1 MGIAWLEKELQAGQR
16 PSDEELVRST
26 TEELEI
32 FYNAYPRPRFDLCS
46 AAAALLD
53 DVELW
58 RKVIAA
64 HSDRD
69 YYHYKAQK
77 RSGMDKSD
85 LGAYPCF
92 EVSVGHVDVTVTDLL
107 KTIEPPLAE
116 QIRATIQRFKSLPTA

>member
-32 FYNAYPRPRFDLCS
+32 FYNAYPRPRF
-46 AAAALLD
+46 
-53 DVELW
+53 ELW
-58 RKVIAA
+58 CKVIAA

-69 YYHYKAQK
+69 YYHYKSQK

-92 EVSVGHVDVTVTDLL
+92 EVSVGHVDVAVSDLL
-107 KTIEPPLAE
+107 KTIAPPLAD
-116 QIRATIQRFKSLPTA
+116 QIRASIQRFKSQPAE